1 MIGLFLIS
9 LANAE
14 IKTYTLD
21 EEADIIVTCLNDG
34 YCSINAVCNINIIAP
49 NSSLIVTGQDMT
61 NNTTF
66 FNYTIIPVNV
76 GLYSVEGICIDG
88 VDSKE
93 INFDFSVTKTGSQY
107 TESMSMNFLSITLL
121 MIFIV
126 CALGFL
132 SFKARNPFVIISCLA
147 FAVLILFFY
156 FGMMTSLSDLTFENF
171 TGLASN
177 MESLF
182 ILASILVGVGFFI
195 LIVYLIVVVLQ
206 FYWNMRGMT
215 DVVSIKGL

>member
-1 MIGLFLIS
+1 MS
-9 LANAE
+9 LTYAE
-14 IKTYTLD
+14 IKPYTLN
-21 EEADIIVTCLNDG
+21 EESDIIVTCLNDG
-34 YCSINAVCNINIIAP
+34 YCSINAYCNINIIAP
-49 NSSLIVTGQDMT
+49 NSTLIVTGQNMT
-61 NNTTF
+61 NHTTF
-66 FNYTIIPVNV
+66 FNYTIVPVDV
-76 GLYSVEGICIDG
+76 GLYNVEGICIDG
-88 VDSKE
+88 EDSKE
-93 INFDFSVTKTGSQY
+93 VNFDFRVTKTGSEY
-107 TESMSMNFLSITLL
+107 TEPMSMNFLSITLL

-182 ILASILVGVGFFI
+182 ILSTILVGVGAFC
-195 LIVYLIVVVLQ
+195 LIVYLIVIVLQ
-206 FYWNMRGMT
+206 MYWAMRGMT
-215 DVVSIKGL
+215 DIVSVKGL